1 VLGRG
6 KKVGDVGGFG
16 WTMPMVWGSAK
27 KLNLQGFGR
36 DVKGKFVRQEHGE

>member
-16 WTMPMVWGSAK
+16 CTMPMVWVSAK
-27 KLNLQGFGR
+27 RLELQGSGR
-36 DVKGKFVRQEHGE
+36 DVKGRF